1 MKESCSFQDDELA
14 RGGFISEENSAMM
27 RTFREKKNRL
37 HDCMTTRSHEAAWR
51 WNDFDTSSL
60 PVLCRDTTNSSIPV
74 FLSSVVYNN
83 RLGEMLVPI
92 SRQETGV
99 KIYDS

>member
-27 RTFREKKNRL
+27 RTFREKNRL